1 MSKKV
6 AGGVNDAAEKTVK
19 PAQRLCNEIQ
29 LFDLCELEKCSHKKG
44 LYCTNDE
51 LLNRFEAIAEEDE
64 RPAPSRYVSEED
76 DDAELSDDEAYDD
89 ACDDDDYADEEY
101 EEDQEDE

>member
-1 MSKKV
+1 MSKRV
-6 AGGVNDAAEKTVK
+6 AGGVVDAGKKSVK

-29 LFDLCELEKCSHKKG
+29 LFDLCELDKCSHKKG

-64 RPAPSRYVSEED
+64 RPAPSRYLDEED
-76 DDAELSDDEAYDD
+76 DDAELSGDDAYDD
-89 ACDDDDYADEEY
+89 AYDDDDYDNEGY

>member
-6 AGGVNDAAEKTVK
+6 AGGVMDAAEKTVK

-29 LFDLCELEKCSHKKG
+29 LFDLCELEKCGYKKG

-51 LLNRFEAIAEEDE
+51 LLNRFEAIFEEDE
-64 RPAPSRYVSEED
+64 RPAPSRYLSEED
-76 DDAELSDDEAYDD
+76 DDAELSDDDAYDD
-89 ACDDDDYADEEY
+89 DDFDDEGY
-101 EEDQEDE
+101 EEDREEE